1 MDLLKF
7 KEVGLIYLDR
17 YTVLFIFINP
27 KTSILLCRYGALELF
42 LLGGGWTS
50 WVWFGCLASRTGCLS
65 CCSHSLVNKTLR
77 LLRCLWPHTNL
88 QGRSGKHKR
97 SHSLEELLWCWR
109 PLRQGQLWHHSLQVE
124 LAKLI
129 KAADSGIGSSFLLSL
144 PHLFREISI
153 RRSLN
158 NLPVSSPSLDWGT
171 AQTPI
176 QVSLGL

>member
-1 MDLLKF
+1 M
-7 KEVGLIYLDR
+7 IYLDR
-17 YTVLFIFINP
+17 CTVLFILINP
-27 KTSILLCRYGALELF
+27 KTSILLCRYWALELF
-42 LLGGGWTS
+42 LLGCGWTS
-50 WVWFGCLASRTGCLS
+50 WVWFGCLASRSCCLS

-77 LLRCLWPHTNL
+77 LLWCLWPHTNL

-129 KAADSGIGSSFLLSL
+129 KAADSGIGSSFLLSF
-144 PHLFREISI
+144 PHLFREIII

-158 NLPVSSPSLDWGT
+158 NLPVSRPSLD
-171 AQTPI
+171 
-176 QVSLGL
+176 

>member
-1 MDLLKF
+1 MGGLRGSGLDALL
-7 KEVGLIYLDR
+7 LDPVVFPAAPTAWLTKLKD
-17 YTVLFIFINP
+17 YCGF
-27 KTSILLCRYGALELF
+27 YD
-42 LLGGGWTS
+42 
-50 WVWFGCLASRTGCLS
+50 
-65 CCSHSLVNKTLR
+65 
-77 LLRCLWPHTNL
+77 PHANL

-144 PHLFREISI
+144 PHLFREIII